1 MILIISF
8 IMLRAAMDR
17 QTVDDDTRPV
27 QADSSSEPQ
36 DVRCCCGSLLAKLVD
51 GGVELK
57 CRRCKRIV
65 VVPFDAEDAG
75 DDISIGNERP
85 PRSRG

>member
-1 MILIISF
+1 MSSANLSPTD
-8 IMLRAAMDR
+8 LDPHACTAKLSE
-17 QTVDDDTRPV
+17 
-27 QADSSSEPQ
+27 ADPDSGRQ

-65 VVPFDAEDAG
+65 TIPFEPDDAAE
-75 DDISIGNERP
+75 
-85 PRSRG
+85 

>member
-1 MILIISF
+1 VTYANLTTDHSS
-8 IMLRAAMDR
+8 
-17 QTVDDDTRPV
+17 
-27 QADSSSEPQ
+27 QACTAKVSDSDPDSGRQ

-65 VVPFDAEDAG
+65 TIPLSRG
-75 DDISIGNERP
+75 DDDSDD
-85 PRSRG
+85 